1 MCFQQP
7 TKPTVLERLWPKKQ
21 HTVGPQDRDNCIM
34 GEEEPCLQG
43 RWSWGRLGEVG
54 SSVGSRWRG
63 GGREGGQVSC
73 RGSVIKERWVTHRW
87 GGKGRRELL
96 RGRSKGVGVDSGV
109 WEMQMRQ
116 KL

>member
-1 MCFQQP
+1 MAKKNSAQLVP
-7 TKPTVLERLWPKKQ
+7 RTKIIALWVERNRVYRGGGL
-21 HTVGPQDRDNCIM
+21 G
-34 GEEEPCLQG
+34 
-43 RWSWGRLGEVG
+43 GRLGEVG

-63 GGREGGQVSC
+63 GGSEGGQVSC

-87 GGKGRRELL
+87 GGKGRRQLL